1 MHQMESLENS
11 PIRPSIVEM
20 VDSIQWLDEI
30 EEKKKSQEQKDQLIR
45 ASFEDNFER
54 CLVCTLRMGTCEHT
68 AGWILRHEEDA
79 YIAQRSAENGLREEI
94 AETVDDV
101 VGGAVSVDVKS
112 DNEICLEHMAWI
124 PLEERHID
132 QIGASAA
139 KLSSPNDRI
148 WHSSVLLDGFVVVF
162 GGIRTK
168 GGKNPLEDGELSYLN
183 DVKAYDLATQ
193 SWLTLKGGQ
202 SSGQKTWPS
211 PRYGHGAAA
220 ATKDCMILFGGRGER
235 GRVFDDTWLFDIRS
249 GRWTFVDTTATSPA
263 SPPAR
268 FFTACCSDID
278 VTTTADAEDAGIAA
292 EIAEDRTSAYYR
304 LYSLHNRS
312 RRSVYLF
319 GGTNGT
325 DNFNDLWR
333 FRLHFSDESVDTTAE
348 APVEPSLASD
358 LADYE
363 EGGEGGSQS
372 PSDELDDDVVD
383 IERNVRLEEELS
395 PDERLALL
403 VKRRDAQGAKRATS
417 SLARRKTAFPRF
429 EGRWERC
436 AAAGDTPVPRYGH
449 SMALLLRKRQPPGL
463 PSQSQQSCGQGV
475 SDGVHASGN
484 AHEEERFILVLGGC
498 HVSPSSEIA
507 VGSEASAQESASL
520 LALASQLQR
529 CYLQENLS
537 SVLSSAQ
544 LRLRLQQDLRSSAR
558 DGRISNAAA
567 EALTSWLHEAGSVA
581 ALLALRERDTRRAE
595 QLLVDAFKL
604 HRATQ
609 QWKLS
614 GRHMTNAARHSDA
627 QLDVHWLRL
636 PRVFNGASVSRARL
650 DAVPEAEEEEEDV
663 ATLNWEVSQLGRS
676 AGLNGAGKFHPS
688 ARMHF
693 GACVLRHLGEA
704 RFLLVAGGIEPTSLR
719 HLAPSGPPVLQ
730 LSSHVATPPPSSR
743 GGQEMNIFLL
753 DLRTMVW
760 TRPAAVNSRLYQTQ
774 TLAMAKAEYL
784 RAKAHLDSL
793 EQSAVAL
800 LGRTR
805 HLSQRNGGALG
816 LDDILEVR
824 QARVFCDV
832 CRWRLETLHRSY
844 RQRLATAAQE
854 DRGALD
860 SMSASIASAPSVE
873 TLPSFVPGKKV
884 VSLLES
890 SRRSKHAPSV
900 AEMSQ
905 GNSGAS
911 LISSVSAD
919 SSHGPEGVGSHGLL
933 EGCAGFALTRLGQRL
948 LFVGGAM
955 FANGDTEEI
964 DLVGGGAG
972 ASTATVSHERIQ
984 KALHPASCMV
994 LDLETQAVKNARWR
1008 RNYYASLEL
1017 FRNKEEARLQME
1029 ALVSLHAIR
1038 EAQRIETE
1046 ARLREVRLMSFED
1059 YRSRIP
1065 PLSRPGPVR
1074 VDGNRVNAH
1083 SVWLIWDDL
1092 IEVAAVTLRR
1102 LRFNRSHRSDHTTRA
1117 ANTFMDPAMAID
1129 LLRRAVYGNTNVV
1142 SHKEPTPSVPLQSPI
1157 RSKLTMSHGSSPWR
1171 TSDDKESDVSS
1182 LLAAISST
1190 EHRGNRSFLTYYL
1203 YGCIGFE
1210 SLQPGDVVDVLPKD
1224 VVRPRISLRPIC
1236 VDPSVSGRS
1245 LNYHEQAF
1253 EECDLFFDDESPRY
1267 RGVILKSSPLS
1278 SRPGRFTVK
1287 YTDKSLETLVSRHR
1301 IRRVHRPN
1309 NESEGSNQ
1317 IGSLSEQRRV
1327 EDSLGVGGVPSDTL
1341 QLDFRRD
1348 ELAGFSP
1355 QQGTCTPTTLPDCR
1369 RWKLLY
1375 AGPDTH
1381 YAVTNLLPSNILETE
1396 PGLKIGVLFSLQTH
1410 GMDTPAYERSQLS
1423 QPVLVH
1429 TATSNRSA
1437 VQPGVVSLFS
1447 GLHDNDQQHPSAPS
1461 GISRTKRQVVAAVIE
1476 AQHVVVPPQLPD
1488 VIVETDDPAGL
1499 YVTRRL
1505 AVKEVNE
1512 SPLDVHIPEHSLP
1525 LVLKSGAAVD
1535 IIDERSE
1542 LKTSLPITINKQ
1554 DNFVWSEGMG
1564 DDYV

>member
-1 MHQMESLENS
+1 
-11 PIRPSIVEM
+11 
-20 VDSIQWLDEI
+20 
-30 EEKKKSQEQKDQLIR
+30 
-45 ASFEDNFER
+45 
-54 CLVCTLRMGTCEHT
+54 MGTCEHT
-68 AGWILRHEEDA
+68 AGWIRRHEEDV
-79 YIAQRSAENGLREEI
+79 YIAQQSAENGLREEI
-94 AETVDDV
+94 SETVDDV
-101 VGGAVSVDVKS
+101 VGRAVSADVKS
-112 DNEICLEHMAWI
+112 DDEICLEHMAWI

-132 QIGASAA
+132 QIGSSTA
-139 KLSSPNDRI
+139 KLSSPNDRV

-183 DVKAYDLATQ
+183 DVKAYDMATQ
-193 SWLTLKGGQ
+193 SWLTLRGSQ
-202 SSGQKTWPS
+202 PAGQKTWPS
-211 PRYGHGAAA
+211 PR
-220 ATKDCMILFGGRGER
+220 
-235 GRVFDDTWLFDIRS
+235 
-249 GRWTFVDTTATSPA
+249 GRWTFIDTAATSPA

-278 VTTTADAEDAGIAA
+278 VSTTADAEDAGIAA
-292 EIAEDRTSAYYR
+292 EIAEDRASSYYR
-304 LYSLHNRS
+304 LYSLQNRS
-312 RRSVYLF
+312 RRSIYLF

-333 FRLHFSDESVDTTAE
+333 FRLHFVDEPVDATAE
-348 APVEPSLASD
+348 APLEASRTPD
-358 LADYE
+358 TVDCGD
-363 EGGEGGSQS
+363 GGEGGGQS
-372 PSDELDDDVVD
+372 SPEELDDDPID

-395 PDERLALL
+395 PEERLALL
-403 VKRRDAQGAKRATS
+403 VKRRDAQGASRATS
-417 SLARRKTAFPRF
+417 SVAQRKRAFPRF

-436 AAAGDTPVPRYGH
+436 AAAGDTPVARYGH
-449 SMALLLRKRQPPGL
+449 SMTLLQRKRQPPGL
-463 PSQSQQSCGQGV
+463 PSQLRLGV
-475 SDGVHASGN
+475 SDGFNASGS

-558 DGRISNAAA
+558 DGRISNDAA
-567 EALTSWLHEAGSVA
+567 EALTSWLHEAGAVA

-627 QLDVHWLRL
+627 LLDVHWLRL
-636 PRVFNGASVSRARL
+636 PRVFNGASVSRART
-650 DAVPEAEEEEEDV
+650 DAVPEAEEEEEGG

-693 GACVLRHLGEA
+693 GACVLQHLGEA

-719 HLAPSGPPVLQ
+719 HLAPSGPPTLH
-730 LSSHVATPPPSSR
+730 LSSHSTMPPPASR
-743 GGQEMNIFLL
+743 GAQEMNIFLL

-844 RQRLATAAQE
+844 RQRPAAGAPE
-854 DRGALD
+854 NRGALE

-873 TLPSFVPGKKV
+873 TLPSFVPGRKV
-884 VSLLES
+884 VSLLDS
-890 SRRSKHAPSV
+890 SRRSKHLHSV
-900 AEMSQ
+900 AETCQS
-905 GNSGAS
+905 SFDPS
-911 LISSVSAD
+911 PVSSVSTD
-919 SSHGPEGVGSHGLL
+919 SAQGTEVVGSHGLL

-948 LFVGGAM
+948 LFVGGAI
-955 FANGDTEEI
+955 FANSGAEET
-964 DLVGGGAG
+964 DLLGGAG
-972 ASTATVSHERIQ
+972 ASTATVSLERIQ
-984 KALHPASCMV
+984 RALQPASCMV

-1017 FRNKEEARLQME
+1017 FRKREEARLQME

-1038 EAQRIETE
+1038 EAQRIEAE

-1074 VDGNRVNAH
+1074 VDSNRVNAH

-1092 IEVAAVTLRR
+1092 IDVAAVTLRR

-1117 ANTFMDPAMAID
+1117 ANTFMDPATAID
-1129 LLRRAVYGNTNVV
+1129 LLRRAVNGNKTVL
-1142 SHKEPTPSVPLQSPI
+1142 SHKESMPSVPLPAPI
-1157 RSKLTMSHGSSPWR
+1157 RSKLTMPHGSSPER
-1171 TSDDKESDVSS
+1171 SSDDKESDVSS
-1182 LLAAISST
+1182 LLAAISTS
-1190 EHRGNRSFLTYYL
+1190 EHRGAASFLTYYL
-1203 YGCIGFE
+1203 Y
-1210 SLQPGDVVDVLPKD
+1210 
-1224 VVRPRISLRPIC
+1224 
-1236 VDPSVSGRS
+1236 
-1245 LNYHEQAF
+1245 
-1253 EECDLFFDDESPRY
+1253 
-1267 RGVILKSSPLS
+1267 
-1278 SRPGRFTVK
+1278 
-1287 YTDKSLETLVSRHR
+1287 
-1301 IRRVHRPN
+1301 
-1309 NESEGSNQ
+1309 
-1317 IGSLSEQRRV
+1317 
-1327 EDSLGVGGVPSDTL
+1327 
-1341 QLDFRRD
+1341 
-1348 ELAGFSP
+1348 
-1355 QQGTCTPTTLPDCR
+1355 
-1369 RWKLLY
+1369 
-1375 AGPDTH
+1375 
-1381 YAVTNLLPSNILETE
+1381 
-1396 PGLKIGVLFSLQTH
+1396 
-1410 GMDTPAYERSQLS
+1410 
-1423 QPVLVH
+1423 
-1429 TATSNRSA
+1429 
-1437 VQPGVVSLFS
+1437 
-1447 GLHDNDQQHPSAPS
+1447 
-1461 GISRTKRQVVAAVIE
+1461 
-1476 AQHVVVPPQLPD
+1476 
-1488 VIVETDDPAGL
+1488 
-1499 YVTRRL
+1499 
-1505 AVKEVNE
+1505 
-1512 SPLDVHIPEHSLP
+1512 
-1525 LVLKSGAAVD
+1525 
-1535 IIDERSE
+1535 
-1542 LKTSLPITINKQ
+1542 
-1554 DNFVWSEGMG
+1554 
-1564 DDYV
+1564 